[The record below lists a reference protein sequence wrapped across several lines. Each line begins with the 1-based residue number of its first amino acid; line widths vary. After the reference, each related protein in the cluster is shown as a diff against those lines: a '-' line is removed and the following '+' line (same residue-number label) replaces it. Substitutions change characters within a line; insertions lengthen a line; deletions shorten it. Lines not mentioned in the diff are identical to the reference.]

1 MKTKIAVLRR
11 RSLWAVAA
19 LLLAGLVLVSACA
32 SSGDRAAHLGSDGL
46 FVYPS
51 AAKQAHTEGYVVI
64 AFDIDANGRVEAPHV
79 VTSQPLGVFDEAALR
94 YIAGRQY
101 VPALKGGHPSA
112 VMGQHARV
120 NFKLGEADVSP

>member
-11 RSLWAVAA
+11 RSLWAVAV

-32 SSGDRAAHLGSDGL
+32 SSGDRAAHLGNDGL
-46 FVYPS
+46 FVYPP
-51 AAKQAHTEGYVVI
+51 AAKAAHTEGYVVI

-94 YIAGRQY
+94 YITGRQY

-112 VMGQHARV
+112 VMGQRARV